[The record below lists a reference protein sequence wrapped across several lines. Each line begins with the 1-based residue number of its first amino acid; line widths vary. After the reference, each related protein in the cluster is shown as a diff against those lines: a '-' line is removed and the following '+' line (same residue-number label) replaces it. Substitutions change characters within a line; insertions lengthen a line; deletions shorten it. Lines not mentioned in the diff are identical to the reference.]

1 MSLRLYDTY
10 SRAVQKFTPR
20 HCGEVS
26 IYICGPTVVVPPHVG
41 QLRCQVSFDVLARWI
56 QYRGCTVTL
65 CRNVT
70 DMEDMILRRALT
82 ENVPWWLI
90 AETNY
95 RSFFYA
101 YDLLGCL
108 PPTVEPRATGHI
120 MEMIELIEELIK
132 ARHAY
137 VADGDVYFSVGS
149 FPEYGRLSR
158 RRIPGARGEQPAG
171 SSAGVPAE
179 SSGEP
184 VAGKRDPSDF
194 ALWKRAKPG
203 EPFWATPWGEGR
215 PGWHL
220 QCSVMARKYLGR
232 EFDIHAGGAHLIFP
246 HHENEIAQSRA
257 AGDRFARFWLHGG
270 TVTRGGEKIHKSAD
284 SPFSLS
290 RVLDDVR
297 PIELRY
303 YLGMSHYRSDVEFS
317 RTALREAA
325 AAFRRIEGF
334 VLRASRRLPHVAPAA
349 AVPAEFA
356 EAMDND
362 LNVPRGLTVV
372 WAAVND
378 GNRALAAG
386 DDEELAD
393 AYSRLRAM
401 LGVLG
406 LDPLD
411 ERWARRRVR
420 DERLEGTALALADLV
435 TGLADTARARGDD
448 ALADRLLAQV
458 GVAMSGLR
466 AGWDEAGCSPSP
478 VAG

>member
-1 MSLRLYDTY
+1 MPLRLYDTY
-10 SRAVQKFTPR
+10 SRAVQDFIPR
-20 HCGEVS
+20 HGGEVS
-26 IYICGPTVVVPPHVG
+26 IYICGPTVVAPPHVG
-41 QLRCQVSFDVLARWI
+41 QLRCQVSFDVLARWLK
-56 QYRGCTVTL
+56 YRGCTVTL

-70 DMEDMILRRALT
+70 DMEDMILRRAVV

-95 RSFFYA
+95 RAFFYA

-108 PPTVEPRATGHI
+108 PPSVEPRATGHI
-120 MEMIELIEELIK
+120 LEMIELIEELIR

-137 VADGDVYFSVGS
+137 VVDGDVYFSVDS

-158 RRIPGARGEQPAG
+158 RRVEHGQAA
-171 SSAGVPAE
+171 
-179 SSGEP
+179 GEP
-184 VAGKRDPSDF
+184 GRGKRHPSDF

-203 EPFWATPWGEGR
+203 EPYWHTPWGDGR

-232 EFDIHAGGAHLIFP
+232 EFDIHAGGAPLIFP

-257 AGDRFARFWLHGG
+257 AGDRFARYWLHGG

-290 RVLDDVR
+290 RVLADAR

-303 YLGMSHYRSDVEFS
+303 YLAMSHYRSDLEFS
-317 RTALREAA
+317 RTALRDAA

-334 VLRASRRLPHVAPAA
+334 TLRASRRLPH
-349 AVPAEFA
+349 AVPAERVPEAFA

-362 LNVPRGLTVV
+362 LNVPRALTVV
-372 WAAVND
+372 WAAVSD
-378 GNRALAAG
+378 GNRALAEG
-386 DDEELAD
+386 DEERLAD
-393 AYSRLRAM
+393 AYTRLRAM

-411 ERWARRRVR
+411 ERWAGRRAR
-420 DERLEGTALALADLV
+420 DARLEETALALADIV

-448 ALADRLLAQV
+448 ALADRLMAQV
-458 GVAMSGLR
+458 GTAMSGIR
-466 AGWDEAGCSPSP
+466 ASRGEAERPPSP

>member
-10 SRAVQKFTPR
+10 SRAVQEFTPR
-20 HCGEVS
+20 RGGEVS

-41 QLRCQVSFDVLARWI
+41 QLRCQVGFDVLARWME
-56 QYRGCTVTL
+56 YLGCRVTL

-70 DMEDMILRRALT
+70 DMEDMILRRAFT

-90 AETNY
+90 AEDNY

-101 YDLLGCL
+101 YDLLNCL
-108 PPTVEPRATGHI
+108 PPTVEPRATGHVL
-120 MEMIELIEELIK
+120 EMIELIEELIK

-137 VADGDVYFSVGS
+137 VSDGDVYFSVSS

-158 RRIPGARGEQPAG
+158 QRREHIRLP
-171 SSAGVPAE
+171 
-179 SSGEP
+179 GEP
-184 VAGKRDPSDF
+184 GAGKRDPSDF

-203 EPFWATPWGEGR
+203 EPFWQTPWGEGR

-284 SPFSLS
+284 SPFSLA
-290 RVLDDVR
+290 RVLADVR

-303 YLGMSHYRSDVEFS
+303 YLATPHYRSDLEFS
-317 RTALREAA
+317 RTALRDAA

-334 VLRASRRLPHVAPAA
+334 ALRASHRLPHAAPAA
-349 AVPAEFA
+349 EVPAEFA
-356 EAMDND
+356 AAMNND

-386 DDEELAD
+386 DEEGLAD
-393 AYSRLRAM
+393 AYTRLRAM

-411 ERWARRRVR
+411 ERWARRRAR
-420 DERLEGTALALADLV
+420 DARLEGTALALADLV

-458 GVAMSGLR
+458 GVAMSGVR
-466 AGWDEAGCSPSP
+466 PHRDETGCPPAS